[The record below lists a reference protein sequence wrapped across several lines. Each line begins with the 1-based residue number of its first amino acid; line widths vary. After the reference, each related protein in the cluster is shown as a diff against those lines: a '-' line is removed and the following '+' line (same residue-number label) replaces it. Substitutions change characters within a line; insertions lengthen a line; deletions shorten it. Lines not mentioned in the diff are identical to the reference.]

1 MTRQPNKP
9 WRVGGAS
16 IRGSAHVRS
25 ETPNQDCWLSR
36 ADRAM
41 RASILAVA
49 DGHGAR
55 AHFRSDKGAAL
66 AVQAA
71 AAVLDAQI
79 EDADGGELA
88 GAILARWRADV
99 RAHMGVHPYT
109 DAERRLADH
118 PPLSPYGATLIAAG
132 LSDSIVAVVQIGD
145 GDLLLGYPDGR
156 LERPLPVGPALEGER
171 TFSLCQ
177 EDALAWFQSA
187 VLWRNED
194 RAWPDFV
201 FMSTDGVSKSFRDE
215 ASFLSAVTRL
225 HERAHADWQGLV
237 ADAPGWLTTVSSNGS
252 GDDATLCVAARL
264 QS

>member
-1 MTRQPNKP
+1 MIGRQTPP

-25 ETPNQDCWLSR
+25 GAPNQDCWLSR
-36 ADRAM
+36 ADNAM
-41 RASILAVA
+41 EASILAVS

-55 AHFRSDKGAAL
+55 AHFRSDKGAEL

-71 AAVLDAQI
+71 AAVLDAQL

-99 RAHMGVHPYT
+99 RAHMGAHPYT
-109 DAERRLADH
+109 DAERKLADH

-132 LSDSIVAVVQIGD
+132 ISEGILALLQIGD

-156 LERPLPVGPALEGER
+156 LERPLPAGPALKGEQ

-177 EDALAWFQSA
+177 EDAQTWFQSA
-187 VLWRNED
+187 VVWRSGG
-194 RAWPDFV
+194 RAWPDFI
-201 FMSTDGVSKSFRDE
+201 FLSTDGVSKSFQNE
-215 ASFLSAVTRL
+215 ASFLGEITRL
-225 HERAHADWQGLV
+225 HERARTDWQGLV
-237 ADAPGWLTTVSSNGS
+237 DAAPAWLSTVSNNGS
-252 GDDATLCVAARL
+252 GDDATLCLAARI
-264 QS
+264 QN